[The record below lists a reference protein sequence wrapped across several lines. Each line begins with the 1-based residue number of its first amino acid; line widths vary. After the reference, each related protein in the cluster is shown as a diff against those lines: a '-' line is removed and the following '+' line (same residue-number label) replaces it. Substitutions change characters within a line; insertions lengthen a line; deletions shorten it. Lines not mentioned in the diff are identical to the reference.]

1 MKCHFKEPR
10 SGNLGDE
17 NSTHTQS
24 SPITLQGALAAIVT
38 LTNFRV
44 LIEWFSSLIF
54 LFIVLDVRCN
64 SSCLLV
70 SAETKNMEIDYDLTT
85 TLTIL
90 SNLTRTA
97 FIDVH
102 VNLSYIFW
110 SDETEQNI
118 KRSNLNGSDIR
129 IIINKT
135 EAHDGLAVQWKTTQL
150 YWTDALYGIISVSDL
165 EGNPEGNPPPPPT
178 HQDMKQTARNIR
190 NILFR
195 IFRSLLVNPK

>member
-1 MKCHFKEPR
+1 M
-10 SGNLGDE
+10 L
-17 NSTHTQS
+17 
-24 SPITLQGALAAIVT
+24 
-38 LTNFRV
+38 
-44 LIEWFSSLIF
+44 FSSLIF
-54 LFIVLDVRCN
+54 LFTALDVSCN

-70 SAETKNMEIDYDLTT
+70 SAETKIIGIDYDLTT
-85 TLTIL
+85 THTIL

-135 EAHDGLAVQWKTTQL
+135 GAHDGLAVQWKTSQL
-150 YWTDALYGIISVSDL
+150 YWTDALHGIISVSDL
-165 EGNPEGNPPPPPT
+165 EGNNQRTIVSGLDQPRGIALDPDLE
-178 HQDMKQTARNIR
+178 
-190 NILFR
+190 
-195 IFRSLLVNPK
+195 